1 MFWGLNVSQ
10 PKLKGFVN
18 NRSRHKINYYANY
31 GMIYKWY
38 IKIRNQISTILLG
51 HRVTILP
58 IRTTE
63 VFLPAMALELDIEN
77 G

>member
-1 MFWGLNVSQ
+1 MQTMVWFLNDML
-10 PKLKGFVN
+10 KLVL
-18 NRSRHKINYYANY
+18 
-31 GMIYKWY
+31 
-38 IKIRNQISTILLG
+38 LLG

-63 VFLPAMALELDIEN
+63 ALPAMALELDIEN